1 MKTSSEVATL
11 VGIKRQRIQE
21 YEKAGIALNQK
32 IKYNRGYWMYGVA
45 VIERLLQIKF
55 YQ

>member
-21 YEKAGIALNQK
+21 YEKAGIALKPK
-32 IKYNRGYWMYGVA
+32 IKNNRGILDV
-45 VIERLLQIKF
+45 R
-55 YQ
+55 

>member
-21 YEKAGIALNQK
+21 YEKAGIALKPK
-32 IKYNRGYWMYGVA
+32 IIADIGCTVKLKLKGSGKSSF
-45 VIERLLQIKF
+45 IKS
-55 YQ
+55 